1 MDILSNSDSFSITR
15 LKRVKASV
23 HLLEYEIDG
32 TTLKMMNSVER
43 ISLLIPSFKQ
53 HLIFL
58 EEREKLFKHFAADS
72 MTSGDTL
79 SKITTN
85 RESLDSS
92 STDASASSTLL
103 IGSQLSSFVHQNT
116 SCVADSLELSINNF
130 AVDRSDRD
138 MQVKTKFPDDYKVP
152 SLPSGLMKDVNDGVL
167 TKFGPHCAY
176 RRILIDGIAD
186 DIIHNYN
193 LL

>member
-1 MDILSNSDSFSITR
+1 
-15 LKRVKASV
+15 
-23 HLLEYEIDG
+23 
-32 TTLKMMNSVER
+32 
-43 ISLLIPSFKQ
+43 
-53 HLIFL
+53 
-58 EEREKLFKHFAADS
+58 
-72 MTSGDTL
+72 
-79 SKITTN
+79 
-85 RESLDSS
+85 
-92 STDASASSTLL
+92 
-103 IGSQLSSFVHQNT
+103 
-116 SCVADSLELSINNF
+116 
-130 AVDRSDRD
+130 